1 MKTNRGISMR
11 SQNGSNNIDFNLEP
25 NTNAG
30 ILFARNVASGQAPV
44 QVLPGTS
51 GKQVYGFEAPY
62 QKMFD
67 VVDAISTSGG
77 GGGGGLPTKKAVAD
91 AMCKTTWTGD
101 LALRATLSNTKFSAT
116 MPVLLSK
123 EYYIVL
129 HFTGSLASSSSSST
143 SSSIDFAAILKPSAT
158 SDYNDTKT
166 TVSVAQRMS
175 ANIALNA
182 NIVITFTSNNV
193 SVYVSA
199 VGDLP
204 YVESLSLRRVDILTK
219 II

>member
-30 ILFARNVASGQAPV
+30 MLFARNVASGQAPV

-77 GGGGGLPTKKAVAD
+77 EGLPTKKAVAD
-91 AMCKTTWTGD
+91 AMCKTTWTGV
-101 LALRATLSNTKFSAT
+101 LALKAALSNTRFSAT

-123 EYYIVL
+123 VYYIVL

-143 SSSIDFAAILKPSAT
+143 SSSIDFAAILKPSAIN
-158 SDYNDTKT
+158 DYNDTKT
-166 TVSVAQRMS
+166 TVSVAQRLS

-193 SVYVSA
+193 SVFVSA
-199 VGDLP
+199 VGELP
-204 YVESLSLRRVDILTK
+204 YVKSLSLRRVDILTK

>member
-25 NTNAG
+25 DINAG
-30 ILFARNVASGQAPV
+30 MLFARNVADNQAHV

-67 VVDAISTSGG
+67 VVDAISTSGE
-77 GGGGGLPTKKAVAD
+77 GLPTKKAVAD
-91 AMCKTTWTGD
+91 VMCKTVWTGNF
-101 LALRATLSNTKFSAT
+101 ALIAALSNSRFSAT

-123 EYYIVL
+123 KYYIVL

-143 SSSIDFAAILKPSAT
+143 SSSIDFAAILKPSAS
-158 SDYNDTKT
+158 SDYDDAKT
-166 TVSVAQRMS
+166 TVSVARRMS
-175 ANIALNA
+175 ANIVLNA

-193 SVYVSA
+193 SAFVSA

-204 YVESLSLRRVDILTK
+204 YVKSLSLRQVDILPK

>member
-1 MKTNRGISMR
+1 MKSKKGIDIVTSVGTR
-11 SQNGSNNIDFNLEP
+11 LYDAFV
-25 NTNAG
+25 NA
-30 ILFARNVASGQAPV
+30 
-44 QVLPGTS
+44 
-51 GKQVYGFEAPY
+51 
-62 QKMFD
+62 
-67 VVDAISTSGG
+67 STSGLKRVVTTLG
-77 GGGGGLPTKKAVAD
+77 TGAGPNQMAMQNDTMIVDTISASGGGGLPTEKAVAD

-101 LALRATLSNTKFSAT
+101 LALRAALSNTRFSAT

-143 SSSIDFAAILKPSAT
+143 SSSIDFAAILKPSAR
-158 SDYNDTKT
+158 SDYDDTKT
-166 TVSVAQRMS
+166 TASVAQRMS

-193 SVYVSA
+193 SVFVSA

-204 YVESLSLRRVDILTK
+204 YVKSLSLRRVDILTK

>member
-30 ILFARNVASGQAPV
+30 MLFARNVASGQAPV

-67 VVDAISTSGG
+67 VVDVISTS
-77 GGGGGLPTKKAVAD
+77 GGGGLPTKKAVAD
-91 AMCKTTWTGD
+91 AMCKTVWTGNF
-101 LALRATLSNTKFSAT
+101 ALIATLSNTRFSAS
-116 MPVLLSK
+116 MPVMLSK

-129 HFTGSLASSSSSST
+129 YFAGSLAASSSST
-143 SSSIDFAAILKPSAT
+143 SSSLIDFAAILKPSAT
-158 SDYNDTKT
+158 SDYDDAKT

-182 NIVITFTSNNV
+182 SIIITFTSNNV
-193 SVYVSA
+193 SVVVSA
-199 VGDLP
+199 VGELP
-204 YVESLSLRRVDILTK
+204 YVKSLSIRRVDILTK

>member
-30 ILFARNVASGQAPV
+30 MLFTRNVASGQAPV

-67 VVDAISTSGG
+67 VVDAISTSGE
-77 GGGGGLPTKKAVAD
+77 GLPTEKAVAD
-91 AMCKTTWTGD
+91 AMCKTVWIGNLNLTPE
-101 LALRATLSNTKFSAT
+101 LANRHFYAP

-123 EYYIVL
+123 KYYIVL
-129 HFTGSLASSSSSST
+129 HFICQLASSSSSS
-143 SSSIDFAAILKPSAT
+143 SSSLIDFAAILKPSAT
-158 SDYNDTKT
+158 SDHDDVRT
-166 TVSVAQRMS
+166 TVSVAKGLS
-175 ANIALNA
+175 ADIALNA

-193 SVYVSA
+193 SVAVSA

-204 YVESLSLRRVDILTK
+204 YVKSLSLRQVDILAK

>member
-1 MKTNRGISMR
+1 MR
-11 SQNGSNNIDFNLEP
+11 SQNGSNNIDFVLEP

-30 ILFARNVASGQAPV
+30 MLFARNVASGQAPV

-67 VVDAISTSGG
+67 VVDAISASGG
-77 GGGGGLPTKKAVAD
+77 RGGLPTEKAVAD
-91 AMCKTTWTGD
+91 AMCKTTWTGN
-101 LALRATLSNTKFSAT
+101 LALIAALSNTRFSAS

-143 SSSIDFAAILKPSAT
+143 SSSIDFAAILKPSTT

-166 TVSVAQRMS
+166 TVSVARRMS

-193 SVYVSA
+193 SVFVSA

-204 YVESLSLRRVDILTK
+204 YVKSLSLRRVDILTK